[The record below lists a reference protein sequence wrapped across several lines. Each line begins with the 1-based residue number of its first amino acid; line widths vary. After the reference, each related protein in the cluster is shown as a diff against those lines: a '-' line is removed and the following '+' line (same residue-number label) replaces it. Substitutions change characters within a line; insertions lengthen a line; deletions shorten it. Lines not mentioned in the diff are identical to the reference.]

1 MRDRGVEER
10 YSSLL
15 MELKKKKDSKKIALS
30 HVQLLHPM
38 NYSPP
43 GFSVPGF
50 LQARILERVA
60 ISFSKGSS

>member
-30 HVQLLHPM
+30 HFQLLHPM

-60 ISFSKGSS
+60 ISFSKGTS